1 MDLNNTLNQL
11 KNKYDIIDEI
21 KSLKYESIIAIQNM
35 KFKEQAIIEENYKL
49 SVEKLKNEKL
59 KDILNYLS
67 NNTLENLFI
76 DENDKLNNINLND
89 LLLECRT
96 ENNKLK
102 NELEEQ
108 RNIFDKLY
116 NDVKGISEENYNIEL
131 QIKNILDTT
140 NKDIYEKNKHLI
152 IKQIHTQI

>member
-1 MDLNNTLNQL
+1 
-11 KNKYDIIDEI
+11 
-21 KSLKYESIIAIQNM
+21 M
-35 KFKEQAIIEENYKL
+35 KMMKMQI
-49 SVEKLKNEKL
+49 
-59 KDILNYLS
+59 
-67 NNTLENLFI
+67 ENLFI

-116 NDVKGISEENYNIEL
+116 NDVKGVSEENYNIEL
-131 QIKNILDTT
+131 QIKNILDTN

-152 IKQIHTQI
+152 IKQIHIQI

>member
-1 MDLNNTLNQL
+1 
-11 KNKYDIIDEI
+11 
-21 KSLKYESIIAIQNM
+21 M
-35 KFKEQAIIEENYKL
+35 KMQI
-49 SVEKLKNEKL
+49 
-59 KDILNYLS
+59 
-67 NNTLENLFI
+67 ENLFI

-116 NDVKGISEENYNIEL
+116 NDVKGVSEENYNIEL
-131 QIKNILDTT
+131 QIKNILDTN

-152 IKQIHTQI
+152 IKQIHIQI